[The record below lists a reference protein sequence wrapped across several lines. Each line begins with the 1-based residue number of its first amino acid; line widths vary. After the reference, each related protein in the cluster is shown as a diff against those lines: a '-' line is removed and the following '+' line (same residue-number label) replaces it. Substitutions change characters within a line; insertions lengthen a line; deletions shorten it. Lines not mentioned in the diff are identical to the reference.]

1 MQIDALNRVLPVM
14 PGDTA
19 SLSQANID
27 TVRQI
32 VAGIQA
38 MNRTQSLGTDRE
50 LAFAF
55 DEQVRRVL
63 IQIKDR
69 TTGEVV
75 REIPLKQILEMMQ
88 QLQKG
93 KRQETNL

>member
-19 SLSQANID
+19 SLSQENID

-32 VAGIQA
+32 IAGIQA

>member
-1 MQIDALNRVLPVM
+1 MQIDALNRILPVI
-14 PGDTA
+14 PGDA
-19 SLSQANID
+19 APMSQETID
-27 TVRQI
+27 TVRQV
-32 VAGIQA
+32 VAGIRA

-69 TTGEVV
+69 NTGEVV
-75 REIPLKQILEMMQ
+75 REIPLKEILEMMKQ
-88 QLQKG
+88 IKGQKRA
-93 KRQETNL
+93 KAEQ